1 MALRIDANRSA
12 TAFHIDDGAVL
23 FPYSVDAQ
31 HAVSSHPLEW
41 SNQPWTREDADLA
54 RAKLKERYEAEVA
67 DAKARH
73 LPPPTPPAPPPPPLT
88 AADQAALDEHNKA
101 VEAAAARLKAYYEK
115 KAEEDKIAAQVAA
128 DEAIVASLPPQPQP
142 APVHPNNLSPAQIR
156 KRAAMDDDE
165 KAASDK
171 EAADRK
177 AVADREAA
185 AQKAAAD
192 KAQADKM
199 AASNAKVT
207 R

>member
-1 MALRIDANRSA
+1 
-12 TAFHIDDGAVL
+12 
-23 FPYSVDAQ
+23 
-31 HAVSSHPLEW
+31 
-41 SNQPWTREDADLA
+41 
-54 RAKLKERYEAEVA
+54 
-67 DAKARH
+67 
-73 LPPPTPPAPPPPPLT
+73 
-88 AADQAALDEHNKA
+88 
-101 VEAAAARLKAYYEK
+101 
-115 KAEEDKIAAQVAA
+115 
-128 DEAIVASLPPQPQP
+128 
-142 APVHPNNLSPAQIR
+142 VHPNNLSPAQIR